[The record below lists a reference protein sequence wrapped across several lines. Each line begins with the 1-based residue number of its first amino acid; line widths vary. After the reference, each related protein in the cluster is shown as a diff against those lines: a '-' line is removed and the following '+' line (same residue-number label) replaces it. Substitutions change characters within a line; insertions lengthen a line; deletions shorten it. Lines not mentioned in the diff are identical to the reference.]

1 MFSQLLK
8 YPRLARVIS
17 LWFGCPYSCRSL
29 GYYYSIQRNHYA
41 TYSREIRC
49 FSHLFAS
56 FIWRLKIDPLQLVC
70 LLTSLSVSLLI
81 YLGFVKII
89 CFLFGFIVNC
99 FFISFS
105 EPKNQGLVILLDPP
119 SFHLSAGC
127 RWVKQLYYFEL
138 NDALLGFC
146 LDLHNQ
152 NHLARCLVVVQFIFK
167 KQIIAAIQSWSF
179 QSYDWYL

>member
-8 YPRLARVIS
+8 YLRLARVIF

-29 GYYYSIQRNHYA
+29 SYYYSIQRNHCG

-56 FIWRLKIDPLQLVC
+56 FIWRLKIDPLRLVC
-70 LLTSLSVSLLI
+70 LLTSLSASLLI
-81 YLGFVKII
+81 YLGFFKII
-89 CFLFGFIVNC
+89 CFLFVFIMNR

-105 EPKNQGLVILLDPP
+105 EPKNQSLVILLDPQC
-119 SFHLSAGC
+119 FHLSFSC
-127 RWVKQLYYFEL
+127 RWAKQLCYFEL

-152 NHLARCLVVVQFIFK
+152 NHLERCLVVVQFVFK